1 MVVVRSFT
9 PFWCVAALAVVV
21 LYPDPWQVAHV
32 ASEACLECL
41 PVAGGMPWQ
50 VVHDAVVG
58 GGGVQV
64 CDSTG
69 VPAQPAGEDDTTV
82 RVCVPPVEQVLHSEY
97 VYVQT
102 GGT

>member
-1 MVVVRSFT
+1 MVVVRFFT
-9 PFWCVAALAVVV
+9 PFMCVASLAVVV

-32 ASEACLECL
+32 ARDAWNECL

-50 VVHDAVVG
+50 VVHDAVGG

-69 VPAQPAGEDDTTV
+69 VPAQPAGEDDAV
-82 RVCVPPVEQVLHSEY
+82 RVCVPPAEQVLHAEY